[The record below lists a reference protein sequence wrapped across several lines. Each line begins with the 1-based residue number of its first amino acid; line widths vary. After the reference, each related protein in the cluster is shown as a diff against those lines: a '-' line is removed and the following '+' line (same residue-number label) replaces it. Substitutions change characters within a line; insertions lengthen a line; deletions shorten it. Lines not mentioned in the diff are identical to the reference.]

1 MQSTCCRTTFIKTI
15 LPTYI
20 IVKTP
25 ACSAPADGFSKRS
38 VPAHEFQNENC
49 CTTYERS
56 GLHRCFSCS
65 RADSSRGVSDHVLR
79 EEGFCEK
86 TFCHHCCF
94 RRKCTLH
101 SRHLHLHD
109 LPRDQTFDV
118 QVNVEQDRITAISL
132 NNLSETTAAM
142 YPLMEPA
149 LDSIASQIYVNQ
161 TTEGSSTERTTATPP
176 NCSSLRSIRR
186 SNRLKILPPQNPDL
200 SMQKG
205 LEAFFCSEA
214 FFLSCISKF
223 DSLHQFGLSLFL
235 SVFPVLFFTAG
246 RVPLSRAS
254 RTHHSAYAG
263 RRAGIPQRFR
273 PSGHPAG
280 RSV

>member
-1 MQSTCCRTTFIKTI
+1 MSSKTK
-15 LPTYI
+15 I
-20 IVKTP
+20 IVLHMKEVVYT
-25 ACSAPADGFSKRS
+25 AVFLALALILLVVFLIMFSGKKDSAKKPS
-38 VPAHEFQNENC
+38 VTTAASAENARYIPGIY
-49 CTTYERS
+49 TSTIS
-56 GLHRCFSCS
+56 LG
-65 RADSSRGVSDHVLR
+65 
-79 EEGFCEK
+79 
-86 TFCHHCCF
+86 
-94 RRKCTLH
+94 
-101 SRHLHLHD
+101 
-109 LPRDQTFDV
+109 DQTFDV

-161 TTEGSSTERTTATPP
+161 TTEGLIYGEDDRYTSELLVSAINQALEQA
-176 NCSSLRSIRR
+176 
-186 SNRLKILPPQNPDL
+186 QNP